1 MMSAENKGNDL
12 LPGIF
17 AGLFGLLLGLSMVK
31 FGNPVV
37 LEKMIEW
44 PTNVFEWIF
53 NPWPVVIAY
62 WLLGGVV
69 VVGLLVAQW
78 RTGASRVVAA
88 LPLVWLGWEI
98 LAGTQTVSDQL
109 TRPTLIHFATCV
121 VCFYLG
127 LFSLGR
133 VRNTGPFWAGILTGF
148 FIALLSGLQQHFGGL
163 EESRRYFYL
172 YNTNLAAVPPDLLKK
187 MSSNRIFGTLFY
199 PNALAG
205 VILLLLPATLAVFW
219 SMNKWLTAGAR
230 LFLMTVA
237 GLSALACLYWSGSK
251 GGWLL
256 LLVIGFVG
264 ILFLP
269 FKRQYK
275 LRADRRR
282 ACSRLGWLFCEIF
295 GVLQARR
302 PQRRGAVRLLAGGF
316 ANSEGEAALWDRSEH
331 LCHCL
336 YEKLKKPESEM
347 ARLTHNDYLQ
357 QASDSGMMGF
367 WLMHRPDIWVS
378 QLYLPIRQIAGKL
391 AETGRVARGSGMGF
405 AKFGRIR
412 PVYSGPGLA
421 GIFPYGLA
429 SGAKFK
435 TNRHEAPH
443 WLNSAL
449 QDEYT
454 VSKWSKP

>member
-1 MMSAENKGNDL
+1 MMSAENKGNEM

-17 AGLFGLLLGLSMVK
+17 AGLFGLLLGLSVVK

-44 PTNVFEWIF
+44 PTNIFEWIF

-62 WLLGGVV
+62 WLLGGVAV
-69 VVGLLVAQW
+69 LGLLVASW
-78 RTGASRVVAA
+78 KTGASKVVVM
-88 LPLVWLGWEI
+88 LPLVWLAWEVM
-98 LAGTQTVSDQL
+98 AGTQTVSDRL
-109 TRPTLIHFATCV
+109 TRPTLIHFAACV
-121 VCFYLG
+121 ICFYLG
-127 LFSLGR
+127 LVSLGR
-133 VRNTGPFWAGILTGF
+133 ARKTGLFWAGILAGF

-205 VILLLLPATLAVFW
+205 VILLLLPATLAVLW
-219 SMNKWLTAGAR
+219 SINRWLTAGAR

-275 LRADRRR
+275 LA
-282 ACSRLGWLFCEIF
+282 LIG
-295 GVLQARR
+295 GVLVLGLAGFLVKYSGFFK
-302 PQRRGAVRLLAGGF
+302 RGAPSVVARF
-316 ANSEGEAALWDRSEH
+316 DYWRAALQTVKVKP
-331 LCHCL
+331 LFGTGPGTFAIA

-367 WLMHRPDIWVS
+367 LA
-378 QLYLPIRQIAGKL
+378 YIALIFGSLSYTCRYGKL
-391 AETGRVARGSGMGF
+391 RENWL
-405 AKFGRIR
+405 K
-412 PVYSGPGLA
+412 LA
-421 GIFPYGLA
+421 V
-429 SGAKFK
+429 
-435 TNRHEAPH
+435 
-443 WLNSAL
+443 WLGVLGWAL
-449 QDEYT
+449 QSLVEFGLYIPALAWLAF
-454 VSKWSKP
+454 SLMGWLLAQSSKPIDTKPPIG